1 MERASYASG
10 RLGAGASLPGGV
22 HCDLGAQ
29 VLSIVDP
36 TDERSTATQ
45 RPQAA
50 HGITPLDVDLAHELV
65 TSLESRGLLV
75 PAPDDAL
82 CGTEERL
89 NWPGFWRHFWGA
101 SDGGLRRVLRTLLE
115 DAGVQPSFGVRV
127 GSLEATAAHDGA
139 SRLRVRGVRRIW
151 GKAAAHSA
159 AGAASAAG
167 TSPAPGHTAPL
178 REEPWVGDYDCVVA
192 CVPGPNALEID
203 GLVDLLSPLSA
214 SVLRR
219 VGYDA
224 R

>member
-10 RLGAGASLPGGV
+10 RLGAGASLPGRA

-50 HGITPLDVDLAHELV
+50 HGITPRDVDHAHELV

-89 NWPGFWRHFWGA
+89 NWPGFWRHFWG
-101 SDGGLRRVLRTLLE
+101 SPGGGLRRVLKTLLD

-127 GSLEATAAHDGA
+127 GSLEAAQDGTPVH
-139 SRLRVRGVRRIW
+139 RLRVRGVRRTW
-151 GKAAAHSA
+151 
-159 AGAASAAG
+159 GAAEADGAGQAAL
-167 TSPAPGHTAPL
+167 P

-192 CVPGPNALEID
+192 CIPGPNALEID
-203 GLVDLLSPLSA
+203 GLVDLLPPLSA
-214 SVLRR
+214 KVLRR

>member
-1 MERASYASG
+1 M
-10 RLGAGASLPGGV
+10 
-22 HCDLGAQ
+22 
-29 VLSIVDP
+29 LSIVDP

-50 HGITPLDVDLAHELV
+50 HGITPRDVDHAHELV
-65 TSLESRGLLV
+65 TSLERRGLLV

-89 NWPGFWRHFWGA
+89 NWPGFWRHFWG
-101 SDGGLRRVLRTLLE
+101 SPGGGLRRVLKTLLD

-127 GSLEATAAHDGA
+127 GSLEAAKAPQDGA
-139 SRLRVRGVRRIW
+139 PVHRLRVRGVRRTW
-151 GKAAAHSA
+151 GVAAADGTGQA
-159 AGAASAAG
+159 A
-167 TSPAPGHTAPL
+167 PP

-192 CVPGPNALEID
+192 CIPGPNALEID
-203 GLVDLLSPLSA
+203 GLVGLLPPLSA
-214 SVLRR
+214 KVLRR